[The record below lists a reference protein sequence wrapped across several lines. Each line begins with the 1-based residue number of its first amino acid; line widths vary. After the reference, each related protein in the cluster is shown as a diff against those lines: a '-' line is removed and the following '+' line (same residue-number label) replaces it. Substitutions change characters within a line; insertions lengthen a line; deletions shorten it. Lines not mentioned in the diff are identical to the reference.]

1 MIRST
6 IEPFP
11 VYPRRRRPARVP
23 WAALAGQLIALSVA
37 FNMLTLIVV
46 AHLSWT
52 LLRLV
57 QR

>member
-1 MIRST
+1 
-6 IEPFP
+6 
-11 VYPRRRRPARVP
+11 VP

-37 FNMLTLIVV
+37 LNMLTLIVV

>member
-11 VYPRRRRPARVP
+11 VYPRRRRPARMS

-37 FNMLTLIVV
+37 LNMLTLIVV

-52 LLRLV
+52 LFRLV

>member
-11 VYPRRRRPARVP
+11 IYLCRRRPARVP

-37 FNMLTLIVV
+37 LNTLTLIVV